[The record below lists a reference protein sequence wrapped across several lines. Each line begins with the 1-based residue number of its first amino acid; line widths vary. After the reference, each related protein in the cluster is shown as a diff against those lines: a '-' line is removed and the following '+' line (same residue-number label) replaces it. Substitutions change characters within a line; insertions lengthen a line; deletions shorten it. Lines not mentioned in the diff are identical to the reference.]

1 MDTLIRNIKTHWSQ
15 EIRIISKIV
24 ISKLLKRDEKII
36 ELISKEDKEVID
48 KLEFGEGLVTNYT
61 VSVTGDMDSDGKV
74 SASDARLVLRAAARI
89 ENPEGAF
96 FTAADVNLDGK
107 ITAADA
113 RKTLLVA
120 ANMTYF
126 EETYEY

>member
-1 MDTLIRNIKTHWSQ
+1 
-15 EIRIISKIV
+15 
-24 ISKLLKRDEKII
+24 
-36 ELISKEDKEVID
+36 
-48 KLEFGEGLVTNYT
+48 
-61 VSVTGDMDSDGKV
+61 MDSDGKV

-120 ANMTYF
+120 ANIGYF
-126 EETYEY
+126 ENTYEH